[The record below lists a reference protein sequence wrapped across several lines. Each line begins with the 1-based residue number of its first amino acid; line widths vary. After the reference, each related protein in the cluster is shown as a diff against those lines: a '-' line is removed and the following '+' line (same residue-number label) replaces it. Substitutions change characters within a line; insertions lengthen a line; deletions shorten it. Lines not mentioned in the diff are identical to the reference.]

1 MSVNKISQVRYRI
14 NGGSWINATPSDG
27 AFDAY
32 TENFS
37 FTTAALPE
45 GDYRIEIQA
54 LNSVGNLVS
63 YFDSFVLGSS
73 KLVLPIVVK

>member
-1 MSVNKISQVRYRI
+1 
-14 NGGSWINATPSDG
+14 
-27 AFDAY
+27 
-32 TENFS
+32 
-37 FTTAALPE
+37 LPE